1 MVNLNQSKVTFTFL
15 FLHTDDE
22 ELKKEII
29 DKLKLEE
36 EKSFDKNLQ
45 IMRVE
50 LQFTSNM
57 RMAISL
63 NGYENDT
70 RYIIGFPK

>member
-15 FLHTDDE
+15 FLPKDDD

-57 RMAISL
+57 RMAIAL